1 MVPVPDH
8 LRRQVE
14 EYVAGSPVRPTT
26 CRSSPTAASSPHL
39 ADNEAGPLSTSPE
52 LARETYERLFRPDLT
67 TDSRIEPAE
76 GFYLVR
82 NANPS
87 VRASR
92 WLRRMLVDLLWFI

>member
-14 EYVAGSPVRPTT
+14 EYVGISGQAENVPELPDSRFQPAPR
-26 CRSSPTAASSPHL
+26 
-39 ADNEAGPLSTSPE
+39 DNEAGLLSTSPE